1 MEHWITFSITT
12 LYFVILCLV
21 ALYGFHR
28 YVLVYLYVKHR
39 HNLHRPPKIFEES
52 ELPYVT
58 VQLPMFNEDMVAERV
73 IAATCRMDY
82 PRDRFEV
89 QVLDDSTDHS
99 AEIAESACR
108 EWAAK
113 GINIVYLHRKNRDGF
128 KAGALQEG
136 MKVAKGQF
144 IAIFDADFIPPP
156 DLLRNV
162 INHFSDEKVGMVQV
176 RWDHL
181 NRDASILTK
190 SQAIFLDGHFVIEH
204 TARNR
209 SGRFMHFNG
218 TAGVWRRKTIEEAG
232 GWQHDT
238 LTEDL
243 DLSYRAQL
251 KGWQFVYLPQYVAPA
266 ELPPEMVSFKQQA
279 HRWTKGS
286 MQTAIKLL
294 PRILSSKLPWSI
306 KSEAFFHLT
315 CTVVYPLMV
324 LMTLLMYPTFIFNL
338 SPVKINQSPMIPALQ
353 PNAEWSG
360 PVMNNWLFGLSLFV
374 LATCSASTFFIY
386 AQKELFGRLAG
397 WKTLFHLP
405 FIMALGV
412 GVCVNNT
419 KAVIEAIISMIRRKP
434 AEFVRTPKYG
444 VTGKHQKVVMRD
456 APKFN
461 FSKLCLPA
469 IEIAFGIYMLS
480 FIVISIKYSA
490 ALTTIPFLMIFA
502 GGYLYVGCST
512 LWVLYRRHQD
522 ALAVLEETEK
532 KTQVA

>member
-1 MEHWITFSITT
+1 
-12 LYFVILCLV
+12 
-21 ALYGFHR
+21 
-28 YVLVYLYVKHR
+28 
-39 HNLHRPPKIFEES
+39 
-52 ELPYVT
+52 
-58 VQLPMFNEDMVAERV
+58 
-73 IAATCRMDY
+73 
-82 PRDRFEV
+82 
-89 QVLDDSTDHS
+89 
-99 AEIAESACR
+99 
-108 EWAAK
+108 
-113 GINIVYLHRKNRDGF
+113 
-128 KAGALQEG
+128 
-136 MKVAKGQF
+136 
-144 IAIFDADFIPPP
+144 
-156 DLLRNV
+156 
-162 INHFSDEKVGMVQV
+162 
-176 RWDHL
+176 
-181 NRDASILTK
+181 
-190 SQAIFLDGHFVIEH
+190 
-204 TARNR
+204 
-209 SGRFMHFNG
+209 
-218 TAGVWRRKTIEEAG
+218 
-232 GWQHDT
+232 
-238 LTEDL
+238 
-243 DLSYRAQL
+243 
-251 KGWQFVYLPQYVAPA
+251 
-266 ELPPEMVSFKQQA
+266 
-279 HRWTKGS
+279 
-286 MQTAIKLL
+286 
-294 PRILSSKLPWSI
+294 
-306 KSEAFFHLT
+306 
-315 CTVVYPLMV
+315 MV